1 VRTGWLTITD
11 NGYKTKQLVKL
22 TGTGD

>member
-1 VRTGWLTITD
+1 VNGTLTISD
-11 NGYKTKQLVKL
+11 NGFYTKQTVKL